1 MTRLIALA
9 LLATVFASPLPAIA
23 QEADD
28 LPESSTYDPTFSGMA
43 TAGDHIRDMQAQ
55 SLADKGFIK
64 PGTVQVAVVQYP
76 YMEEDQFGIQM
87 SVPDMVSGCYALTPL
102 EYEAKF
108 TQPQYLDIKVK
119 RYRRVAPEGSGVQKK
134 CDAQNKMSTALMVL
148 SRKDLKAKGTKEI
161 RFSTDFC
168 SDNYKIIMDDTHIE
182 LVPRSMMIFK
192 AQSLAGPLKDRI
204 IHTFAGSKVV
214 TLQVPMAQNGEDLS
228 EEIASFA
235 MSRGLAP
242 ADGGQKPSWNDNGRA
257 SYYYTDQT
265 GLLTSQLTPDTTYVQ
280 IGTIEVNRP
289 YDGPEGRSE
298 TLVPLTVF
306 VTRPG
311 TQL

>member
-1 MTRLIALA
+1 M
-9 LLATVFASPLPAIA
+9 A
-23 QEADD
+23 QEAED
-28 LPESSTYDPTFSGMA
+28 LPESSTYDPTFSGSA
-43 TAGDHIRDMQAQ
+43 LPGDHIRSMQAQ

-64 PGTVQVAVVQYP
+64 PTAVQVAVVHQP

-87 SVPDMVSGCYALTPL
+87 SVPDMISGCYALTPL

-108 TQPQYLDIKVK
+108 TEPQSLDIKVK
-119 RYRRVAPEGSGVQKK
+119 RYRRVAPEGSNAQKK

-148 SRKDLKAKGTKEI
+148 SRKDLKERGTKEI
-161 RFSTDFC
+161 RFSTDAGN
-168 SDNYKIIMDDTHIE
+168 DTYKIVLDDTHLE
-182 LVPRSMMIFK
+182 LIPRSMMVFK
-192 AQSLAGPLKDRI
+192 AQTLSGPLKDRI
-204 IHTFAGSKVV
+204 VHTFAGNKVV
-214 TLQVPMAQNGEDLS
+214 TLQVPMAQSGEDLS

-235 MSRGLAP
+235 ITRGLSP

-257 SYYYTDQT
+257 SYYYVDQT
-265 GLLTSQLTPDTTYVQ
+265 GLLTSQLTPDSTYAQ

>member
-9 LLATVFASPLPAIA
+9 LLAAVFAAPLPAFA
-23 QEADD
+23 QAED
-28 LPESSTYDPTFSGMA
+28 LPEPTTYDPTFTGMPLP
-43 TAGDHIRDMQAQ
+43 GDHIRSLQAQ

-64 PGTVQVAVVQYP
+64 PGVVQVAVVHHP

-87 SVPDMVSGCYALTPL
+87 SVPDMISGCFSLTPL

-108 TQPQYLDIKVK
+108 TEPQYLDIKVK
-119 RYRRVAPEGSGVQKK
+119 KYRRVPPEGSNAQKK
-134 CDAQNKMSTALMVL
+134 CDKQNKMSTALMVL
-148 SRKDLKAKGTKEI
+148 SRKDLKERGTQEI
-161 RFSTDFC
+161 RFSTEFG
-168 SDNYKIIMDDTHIE
+168 SDNYKIILDDTHLE
-182 LVPRSMMIFK
+182 LVPRSMMIFH
-192 AQSLAGPLKDRI
+192 AQSLSGPLKDRI
-204 IHTFAGSKVV
+204 IYTFAGSKVV
-214 TLQVPMAQNGEDLS
+214 TLQVPMAQSGEDLS

-235 MSRGLAP
+235 ITRGLSP
-242 ADGGQKPSWNDNGRA
+242 ANSGSEPSWNDNGRA
-257 SYYYTDQT
+257 SYYYIDQT
-265 GLLTSQLTPDTTYVQ
+265 GHLISQLSPESSYAQV
-280 IGTIEVNRP
+280 GTIEVNRP